1 MRQITH
7 FRLIH
12 AVATKLRTDMKRHI
26 ILKPIPLNS
35 SAHIKSIKR
44 LFSLTTLLLTSSFLS
59 ACYTAPMIQNA
70 TGVSAMTVDSSR
82 TGPVSGVGIEG
93 QDIVSMTD
101 KMMRDMLANQRL
113 ATLMAKLPGPP
124 IVVLEGN
131 DFENR
136 SSQVIDKNSIANR
149 LRINLNNAANGRME
163 FVNRQSTARI
173 AQARALKRSGS
184 TSLGTTGLTKAIE
197 GEDWFMA
204 GQIVTADARST
215 KTGLV
220 QRYSQI
226 TFEMTDAESGRIIW
240 SGLYEFTRAA
250 ADDVIYR

>member
-1 MRQITH
+1 MNTNTQFEVIAPSA
-7 FRLIH
+7 LPSSS
-12 AVATKLRTDMKRHI
+12 MPKRF
-26 ILKPIPLNS
+26 L
-35 SAHIKSIKR
+35 
-44 LFSLTTLLLTSSFLS
+44 SLTALLFVSALLS

-70 TGVSAMTVDSSR
+70 TGVSAMTVDASR
-82 TGPVSGVGIEG
+82 AGPVSGVGIEG
-93 QDIVSMTD
+93 QDIVTMTD
-101 KMMRDMLANQRL
+101 KMMRDMLVNPRL
-113 ATLMAKLPGPP
+113 AALMAKLPGPP

-136 SSQVIDKNSIANR
+136 SAQVIDRNSIANR

-173 AQARALKRSGS
+173 AQARALKRSGA

-204 GQIVTADARST
+204 GQIVTSDARST

-240 SGLYEFTRAA
+240 SGLYEFSRAA
-250 ADDVIYR
+250 ADDVVYR

>member
-1 MRQITH
+1 MKTDLSLNPIS
-7 FRLIH
+7 LI
-12 AVATKLRTDMKRHI
+12 ALPRFEAY
-26 ILKPIPLNS
+26 
-35 SAHIKSIKR
+35 KR
-44 LFSLTTLLLTSSFLS
+44 LFSFTALLFLSALVS

-93 QDIVSMTD
+93 QDIVAMTD

-136 SSQVIDKNSIANR
+136 SASVIDRNSIANR
-149 LRINLNNAANGRME
+149 LRVNLNNAANGRME

-173 AQARALKRSGS
+173 AQARALKRAGA

-204 GQIVTADARST
+204 GQIVTTDARST
-215 KTGLV
+215 KSGLI